1 MLGPTRSCG
10 ELSPMTGSRA
20 GQGGRWVGPVC
31 AVGPL
36 LFLAVFFA
44 WPVLVILDTGLGAGG
59 RLDFGP
65 VGEVLGDQELRRV
78 LWFTVAQAIAS
89 TVLTLVLALP
99 GAWVLARFDFPGR
112 TLVRAAITV
121 PFVLPTV
128 VVGTAFVGLLGARSP
143 INGLLELVPGVSE
156 GPLAFEQGIGAV
168 LLAHVFFN
176 YAVVVRTVG
185 GLWSHIDPRLEE
197 AARALGASPWQ
208 AFREVTLPLLR
219 PAVAAAASIVFLFT
233 FTSFGVVLIL
243 GGPRWSTIEVE
254 IRRQTQFLFDLP
266 VASALAVIQMVMV
279 GATLVFWSRYQRRT
293 AVRQQLRAAGS
304 VARRPRPGRERWLV
318 GANLIFLLLLLGAPL
333 IVLIE
338 RSLVTVDGYGLG
350 NWRALDETRRG
361 STLFV
366 SPLDAVTNSL
376 VAAVLAT
383 VMAVVLG
390 LLAALAVTQW
400 RGRGGATVDTLLML
414 PLGTSAVTVG
424 FGFLVAFDEAPLD
437 FRGSWL
443 LVPIA
448 QALIATPF
456 VVRTLTPVLAS
467 VQVRLREAAAVLGAG
482 PLRAWREVDFPIV
495 ARALLVAAGFG
506 FAVSIG
512 EFGAT
517 NFVARSDRPTVP
529 VAIFRFL
536 GQPGANNLG
545 QAMALSTILM
555 VLTTVAVL
563 AIERLRDLEGSEF

>member
-1 MLGPTRSCG
+1 
-10 ELSPMTGSRA
+10 MTGQGA
-20 GQGGRWVGPVC
+20 GTGRWVGPAC
-31 AVGPL
+31 AALPL
-36 LFLAVFFA
+36 AFLAVFFA
-44 WPVLVILDTGLGAGG
+44 WPVLAILDTGLRSGG
-59 RLDFGP
+59 RLEL
-65 VGEVLGDQELRRV
+65 VALGEVLSDPDLRRV
-78 LWFTVAQAIAS
+78 LWFTVAQAVAS
-89 TVLTLVLALP
+89 TVLTLVIALP

-112 TLVRAAITV
+112 MVVRAAITV

-128 VVGTAFVGLLGARSP
+128 VVGTAFVGLLGRRSP
-143 INGLLELVPGVSE
+143 VNGLLELLPGVDE
-156 GPLAFEQGIGAV
+156 GPLAFEQGLGAV

-185 GLWSHIDPRLEE
+185 GLWSHLDPRLEE
-197 AARALGASPWQ
+197 AARALGASPWR

-219 PAVAAAASIVFLFT
+219 PAIAAAASIVFLFT

-254 IRRQTQFLFDLP
+254 IRRQAEFLFDLP
-266 VASALAVIQMVMV
+266 VASALALVQMVMV
-279 GATLVFWSRYQRRT
+279 GFTLILWSRYQHRS
-293 AVRQQLRAAGS
+293 AVRQRLKAARD

-318 GANLIFLLLLLGAPL
+318 GLNLAFLLVLLGSPL
-333 IVLIE
+333 VVLVE
-338 RSLVTVDGYGLG
+338 RSLVTTDGYGLG
-350 NWRALDETRRG
+350 NWRALNESRRG

-366 SPLDAVTNSL
+366 SPLEAVTNSL

-383 VMAVVLG
+383 MMAVTLG
-390 LLAALAVTQW
+390 LLAALAITRW
-400 RGRGGATVDTLLML
+400 RGRGGTTIDVMLML

-424 FGFLVAFDEAPLD
+424 FGFLVAFDEPPLD

-443 LVPIA
+443 LVPVA

-467 VQVRLREAAAVLGAG
+467 VQVRLREAAAVLGASK
-482 PLRAWREVDFPIV
+482 LRAWREVDLPIMV
-495 ARALLVAAGFG
+495 RALLVAAGFG

-536 GQPGANNLG
+536 GQPGAANIG

-555 VLTTVAVL
+555 VVTAGAVL

>member
-1 MLGPTRSCG
+1 MGG
-10 ELSPMTGSRA
+10 HRA
-20 GQGGRWVGPVC
+20 GQGGRWVGPAC

-44 WPVLVILDTGLGAGG
+44 WPVLAILDTGLGAGG
-59 RLDFGP
+59 RVDFGP
-65 VGEVLGDQELRRV
+65 VGEVLGDRELRRV
-78 LWFTVAQAIAS
+78 LWFTVVQAIAS

-143 INGLLELVPGVSE
+143 INGLLELLPGVSE

-176 YAVVVRTVG
+176 YAIVVRTVG

-219 PAVAAAASIVFLFT
+219 PAIAAAASIVFLFT

-266 VASALAVIQMVMV
+266 VASALAVIQMIMV

-293 AVRQQLRAAGS
+293 AVRQQLRAAGT

-333 IVLIE
+333 IVLVE

-400 RGRGGATVDTLLML
+400 RGRGAATVDALLML

-424 FGFLVAFDEAPLD
+424 FGFLVAFDDAPLD

-467 VQVRLREAAAVLGAG
+467 MQIRLREAAAVLGAG

-536 GQPGANNLG
+536 GQPGVNNLG

>member
-1 MLGPTRSCG
+1 MAGK
-10 ELSPMTGSRA
+10 ETGR
-20 GQGGRWVGPVC
+20 GRWVGPAC
-31 AVGPL
+31 ALLPL
-36 LFLAVFFA
+36 AFLTVFFV
-44 WPVLVILDTGLGAGG
+44 WPVLVILDTGFRPAGGIDLGA
-59 RLDFGP
+59 L
-65 VGEVLGDQELRRV
+65 GEVLTDSGLRRV
-78 LWFTVAQAIAS
+78 LWFTVAQAVAS

-112 TLVRAAITV
+112 TAVRAAITV

-128 VVGTAFVGLLGARSP
+128 VVGTAFLGLLGSRSP
-143 INGLLELVPGVSE
+143 LNGLLELLPGVDQ
-156 GPLAFEQGIGAV
+156 GPLSYEQGFGAV

-185 GLWSHIDPRLEE
+185 GLWSHLDPRLEE

-219 PAVAAAASIVFLFT
+219 PAIAAAASIVFLFT

-254 IRRQTQFLFDLP
+254 IRRQAEFLFDLP
-266 VASALAVIQMVMV
+266 VASALALVQMVMV
-279 GATLVFWSRYQRRT
+279 GLTLVFWSRYQRRT
-293 AVRQQLRAAGS
+293 AVSQRLRPAGTT
-304 VARRPRPGRERWLV
+304 ARRPRPGRERWLV
-318 GANLIFLLLLLGAPL
+318 GINLVFLIGLLGAPL
-333 IVLIE
+333 LVLVE
-338 RSLVTVDGYGLG
+338 RSFVTADGYGLG
-350 NWRALDETRRG
+350 NWRALDESRRG

-366 SPLDAVTNSL
+366 SPLEAVTNSV
-376 VAAVLAT
+376 VAALLAT
-383 VMAVVLG
+383 AIAVALG
-390 LLAALAVTQW
+390 LLAALAVTRW
-400 RGRGGATVDTLLML
+400 RGRGGTTIDSLLML

-424 FGFLVAFDEAPLD
+424 FGFLVAFDEAPID

-467 VQVRLREAAAVLGAG
+467 VQDRLREAAAVLGAN
-482 PLRAWREVDFPIV
+482 PFRVWREVDFPIV

-536 GQPGANNLG
+536 GQPGAANLG

-555 VLTTVAVL
+555 VVTAGAVL
-563 AIERLRDLEGSEF
+563 VIERLRDLDGSEF